1 MSNPANVIKFL
12 HIIENLKRTK
22 RTGWVDN
29 GVKQPESIADHMHRM
44 GVMAMLI
51 DDPALDREK
60 CIKMAIV
67 HDLAEAVVGD
77 ITPHAGVS
85 KEEKYRQERNAIE
98 RYQTLLGDQPVAQEI
113 AQLWQEYEDAAT
125 PEALLVKD
133 LDKFE
138 MIVQALEYEKSDN
151 KKLQSFFNS
160 TKGKFTHPTVKAWAE
175 ALYAERKD
183 HFGEKD

>member
-1 MSNPANVIKFL
+1 MSNPTNVIKFL

-22 RTGWVDN
+22 RTGWVDS
-29 GVKQPESIADHMHRM
+29 GIQKPESIADHMHRM

-51 DDPALDREK
+51 DDPTLDREK

-85 KEEKYRQERNAIE
+85 KDEKYRQERTAIE
-98 RYQTLLGDQPVAQEI
+98 SYQSLLGDSNMAKEI
-113 AQLWQEYEDAAT
+113 TSLWQEYEDAAT

-138 MIVQALEYEKSDN
+138 MIVQALEYEKSD
-151 KKLQSFFNS
+151 KKELQSFFNS
-160 TKGKFTHPTVKAWAE
+160 TNGKFKHPTVKAWAE
-175 ALYAERKD
+175 ALYAERNA
-183 HFGEKD
+183 HLGNS